1 MLLHAYLRNQIVY
14 VPTVVQLQT
23 GAYRDIEPVTV
34 LAVANADG
42 LRRAFL
48 GVSARQND
56 VVPPPPKDKWPP
68 PVLLKYAGVKT
79 WGAFT
84 RGAAVWSIEETG
96 GIYQIIGYRMHP
108 KGHWEENPEQKTI
121 FPTGTKVQDVIDRM
135 IAILQEAARN

>member
-23 GAYRDIEPVTV
+23 GAYRDIEPVAV

-48 GVSARQND
+48 DASAGKNA

-68 PVLLKYAGVKT
+68 PVLPKYAGVKT
-79 WGAFT
+79 WRAFT
-84 RGAAVWSIEETG
+84 RGAAVWSIEETA
-96 GIYQIIGYRMHP
+96 GIYQIVGYRMHP
-108 KGHWEENPEQKTI
+108 KGYWQEDPEQKTI
-121 FPTGTKVQDVIDRM
+121 FPTGTKVQEVIGRM
-135 IAILQEAARN
+135 IAILQDAARK